1 MSSNNG
7 RKKSNREVPTV
18 TVINND
24 QQSGVHDM
32 TGYAAELL
40 HEGVEEKVQPRAEA
54 SYDSARL
61 S

>member
-1 MSSNNG
+1 MPSNNG
-7 RKKSNREVPTV
+7 RKTSDRTAPTV

-24 QQSGVHDM
+24 QQSGEYDM
-32 TGYAAELL
+32 AAYAAELL
-40 HEGVEEKVQPRAEA
+40 HEGVEEKVQPRAKA